1 MFLNLPRDWPCRVRA
16 VLVFDDEARCSGAEA
31 LERLRVGGLLV
42 TEDAGDRRVDVPVF
56 VRIFSNEGEDNHG
69 ESPKGRC
76 NGQGYATRGP
86 QLNFAMNS
94 RPRGLYEVLIT
105 EAIKAQL
112 RELGG
117 EWEAITGDIRSAEAP
132 DRLALHLGRIIK
144 RALHGVGDRQRVAVG
159 IALAR
164 TLIQQIDQAVS
175 GADVRSEAP
184 IEPGSVLRAVL
195 GRTPDGR
202 PEAIPEPLIPL
213 LDTTLLTN
221 APGEPR
227 VGNQLLTEL
236 HSADRIDL
244 VMAFIRRS
252 GIAPL
257 LDTLRQHCQ
266 SGRELRVLTTTYT
279 GSTEGRALDA
289 LLELGAE
296 VRVSYDT
303 STTRLHAKAWLFH
316 RRSGFST
323 AYIGSSNLTHSAQV
337 SGLEWNVRVSGARN
351 PDVIEKVAAVFESYW
366 NSGDFVR
373 YDAETFAAQTETSGS
388 GPVIVISPIE
398 LRPEPFQE
406 RLLEQIDLARAGG
419 HHRNLLV
426 SATGTGK
433 TVMAAIDYARLRERL
448 PRARLLFV
456 AHREEILAQSVATF
470 RHCLRDHAFGELWVG
485 GQRPRD
491 FEHVFASIQSLN
503 VSGFGSLD
511 PSHFDVVI
519 VDEFHHAVAPSYR
532 ALLERVQPVELLGLT
547 ATPERSD
554 GLPLLEWFDHRIAA
568 ELRLWD
574 AIDQQRLSPFVYY
587 GIHVGLDL
595 REIPWR
601 RGRGYDVEGLSNLLT
616 SNDAWARQ
624 VLAQVAA
631 RIDDPRQMRAL
642 GFCVSVEHARFMAR
656 VFQASGIP
664 AVAVWADSPDDE
676 RATALK
682 DLAAR
687 RINALFSVDLF
698 NEGVDIP
705 AVDTLLLLR
714 PTDSPTLFLQQLGRG
729 LRRLAGKTFC
739 TVLDFVGQHRK
750 EFRFDR
756 RFRALLGGSRKD
768 LERQI
773 EGGFPFLP
781 AGCHMELDRVAAD
794 LVLENIRAAVP
805 SRWPEKVEELR
816 TVARGKDSV
825 TLGWF
830 LEETGLEL
838 DDIYAGRK
846 TFSDLR
852 ADAGLFVHPPGS
864 REDVLRPAC
873 GRLLHVDDLVRIE
886 AYRELLTESR
896 PPELDALSG
905 RARALTRMLVAS
917 VTDRALEK
925 TTSLADGCALL
936 WAHPQVRAEL
946 VDVLD
951 VLAKQVDHV
960 HHPLVTH
967 PDVPLVVH
975 ARYSRVEILAAF
987 GIGDHAKVAPWQT
1000 GVYWAKD
1007 AKADLFAF
1015 TLDKTTG
1022 QFSPT
1027 TRYRDYAI
1035 SRELIHWESQS
1046 STRAGSETGLRYQR
1060 HGELGTSVM
1069 LFARLRS
1076 DDRAFWFLG
1085 PASYVSHESELPMA
1099 ITWRLK
1105 HPLPG
1110 DLFAQFAAAVA

>member
-1 MFLNLPRDWPCRVRA
+1 MTD
-16 VLVFDDEARCSGAEA
+16 
-31 LERLRVGGLLV
+31 
-42 TEDAGDRRVDVPVF
+42 
-56 VRIFSNEGEDNHG
+56 
-69 ESPKGRC
+69 
-76 NGQGYATRGP
+76 
-86 QLNFAMNS
+86 

-105 EAIKAQL
+105 EAIASQL
-112 RELGG
+112 SALGDDLH
-117 EWEAITGDIRSAEAP
+117 AIRNGVRSAEAP
-132 DRLALHLGRIIK
+132 DRLALHLGRIVQ
-144 RALHGVGDRQRVAVG
+144 RAVAGVDDADRVAVG
-159 IALAR
+159 VALTR
-164 TLIQQIDQAVS
+164 KLIEQIDQTIS
-175 GADVRSEAP
+175 GSQTGPDAP
-184 IEPGSVLRAVL
+184 IEPGTVLRAVL

-202 PEAIPEPLIPL
+202 VEEMPEPLIPL

-257 LDTLRQHCQ
+257 LDTLRSHCQ
-266 SGRELRVLTTTYT
+266 SGRELRILTTTYT

-289 LLELGAE
+289 LSELGAD
-296 VRVSYDT
+296 VRVSYDM

-323 AYIGSSNLTHSAQV
+323 AYIGSSNLTYSAQI

-351 PDVIEKVAAVFESYW
+351 PDVIDKVAAVFESYW
-366 NSGDFVR
+366 NSGDFIP
-373 YDAETFAAQTETSGS
+373 YDAERFAAETARSSS
-388 GPVIVISPIE
+388 GPVVFLSPIE

-406 RLLEQIDLARAGG
+406 RLLEQIALARERG

-433 TVMAAIDYARLRERL
+433 TVMAAIDYARLRDRL
-448 PRARLLFV
+448 PRSRLLFV
-456 AHREEILAQSVATF
+456 AHREEILEQSLATF
-470 RHCLRDHAFGELWVG
+470 RHGVRDYAFGELWVG
-485 GQRPRD
+485 GQRPRQFD
-491 FEHVFASIQSLN
+491 HVFASIQSLN
-503 VSGFGSLD
+503 AAGLGSLE
-511 PSHFDVVI
+511 PGHFDVVI
-519 VDEFHHAVAPSYR
+519 VDEFHHAAAPSYR
-532 ALLERVQPVELLGLT
+532 ALLEHVTPTELLGLT

-554 GLPLLEWFDHRIAA
+554 GLPLLHWFDDRIAA

-587 GIHVGLDL
+587 GIHDGLDL
-595 REIPWR
+595 RQVPWR
-601 RGRGYDVEGLSNLLT
+601 RGQGYDVEGLTNLLT
-616 SNDAWARQ
+616 SNDAWARH
-624 VLAQVAA
+624 VLAQVLS
-631 RIDDPRQMRAL
+631 RVDDPRRMRAL
-642 GFCVSVEHARFMAR
+642 GFCVSVAHARFMAR
-656 VFQASGIP
+656 VFREAGV
-664 AVAVWADSPDDE
+664 AATAVWADSPDEE
-676 RATALK
+676 RAGALA

-687 RINALFSVDLF
+687 RINVLFSVDLF

-729 LRRLAGKTFC
+729 LRRLVGKTVC
-739 TVLDFVGQHRK
+739 TVLDFVGHHRK

-768 LERQI
+768 LEKQI
-773 EGGFPFLP
+773 TEGFPFLP
-781 AGCHMELDRVAAD
+781 AGCHIELDRIATE

-816 TVARGKDSV
+816 LVARGDNTI
-825 TLGWF
+825 TLHRF
-830 LEETGLEL
+830 LDETGLEPE
-838 DDIYAGRK
+838 DIYTGRK

-852 ADAGLFVHPPGS
+852 EDAGLSVSPPGPH
-864 REDVLRPAC
+864 EELLRQAC
-873 GRLLHVDDLVRIE
+873 ARLLHIDDFFRIDSYRKWLSESQPPDLASLPLRERLLV
-886 AYRELLTESR
+886 
-896 PPELDALSG
+896 
-905 RARALTRMLVAS
+905 RMLVAS
-917 VTDRALEK
+917 VADRAINKTMSLE
-925 TTSLADGCALL
+925 DVCEIV

-946 VDVLD
+946 LD
-951 VLAKQVDHV
+951 LLEVLAARVDHV
-960 HHPLVTH
+960 QQALVRH
-967 PDVPLVVH
+967 PDVPLLIH
-975 ARYSRVEILAAF
+975 ARYTRLEILAAF
-987 GIGDHAKVAPWQT
+987 GIGEHAKVAPWQT

-1007 AKADLFAF
+1007 ARADLFAF

-1035 SRELIHWESQS
+1035 SRDLIHWESQS
-1046 STRAGSETGLRYQR
+1046 ATRADSETGRRYQQ
-1060 HGELGTSVM
+1060 HEALGSSIM

-1085 PASYVSHESELPMA
+1085 PASYVKHESELPMA
-1099 ITWRLK
+1099 VTWRLD
-1105 HPLPG
+1105 HSLPG